1 MTLPS
6 SPSAIS
12 MFGVNVELGL
22 TSGAQISLLGANVRG
37 LFALPTG
44 AVNLLA
50 GRGKSYMIT
59 YSGTLTG
66 SDSLSI
72 PALTTTVSLT
82 GRGGMGGVSAGS
94 PAEYA
99 WDLTARTDTVG
110 SNTATPTG
118 TSGGPPTTTS
128 ASAPTGLGQTASSSW
143 YTLYTAAITEILAA
157 NAVYGWNLASRTDT
171 YLYESQV
178 PTGVSRTTAPTTTGA
193 TAPTGT
199 GYTTTSYWYYQS
211 QAAVAAVDGTGYHAA
226 FAGSGYHAY
235 VAAVPPSP
243 AIYAWD
249 EGTGGVQAPR
259 VTYSSSTPTPI
270 GGFGEP
276 ATCPSAAPTQPY
288 YTTTAHFYTGG
299 PPNYDQYSK
308 TWWAYTV
315 SAATSGSAAVQA
327 YWDSPPYAA
336 YWDTPPIAAIPA
348 YYYQY
353 SSVWPSYLVS
363 AAVAYRAPAAAVYT
377 QHSSSWP
384 SYLAV
389 AVVVGTPYA
398 GTATTATL
406 NGVTRT
412 WAGGM
417 GAVLGTESTQ
427 SLASTGAGQ
436 TLTYSVAGSLSYSY
450 QGT

>member
-1 MTLPS
+1 VTLPA

-22 TSGAQISLLGANVRG
+22 ASGAQINLLGANVRG
-37 LFALPTG
+37 LFAIPTG
-44 AVNLLA
+44 PVNLLA

-66 SDSLSI
+66 SSSLSI
-72 PALTTTVSLT
+72 PALTTTVNLT
-82 GRGGMGGVSAGS
+82 GRGGMGGVSAGT
-94 PAEYA
+94 PAVYG
-99 WDLTARTDTVG
+99 WDLASRTDTF
-110 SNTATPTG
+110 SSHTSTPFG

-128 ASAPTGLGQTASSSW
+128 ATAPTGLGYTTTSNW
-143 YTLYTAAITEILAA
+143 YTLYTAAVTEILAA
-157 NAVYGWNLASRTDT
+157 NAVYGWDTGNRTDT

-199 GYTTTSYWYYQS
+199 GYTTTSYWYYES
-211 QAAVAAVDGTGYHAA
+211 KAAVAAVAGSGYHAA
-226 FAGSGYHAY
+226 FAGSGYHPY

-243 AIYAWD
+243 AVYAWD
-249 EGTGGVQAPR
+249 EGSGGVQAPR
-259 VTYSSSTPTPI
+259 VTWSSTTSTPI

-276 ATCPSAAPTQPY
+276 ATCPAVAPTQPY

-299 PPNYDQYSK
+299 APNYDQYSK

-315 SAATSGSAAVQA
+315 SAATSGSAAVEA

-336 YWDTPPIAAIPA
+336 YWDTDPVAAIPA

-363 AAVAYRAPAAAVYT
+363 AAVAYRAPAAAVYS
-377 QHSSSWP
+377 QYSSSWP
-384 SYLAV
+384 SYLVSAAV
-389 AVVVGTPYA
+389 AGTPYA
-398 GTATTATL
+398 GASTTATL

-412 WAGGM
+412 WVGGT

-427 SLASTGAGQ
+427 SLTSTGAGQ
-436 TLTYSVAGSLSYSY
+436 AMTYSVAGSLSYSY
-450 QGT
+450 QGV